1 MKKFWKNK
9 SLFKND
15 PLGLKRMIFRIRTD
29 KYIVDSIKIYSKCIC
44 KYQLILHEIGIP
56 ETKEQE
62 DIIRKILNAYDA
74 CVQELERKIKYTRL
88 YVKDETDISRGK
100 M

>member
-1 MKKFWKNK
+1 MEKFWKNK

-15 PLGLKRMIFRIRTD
+15 PLGLKGMIFRIRTD
-29 KYIVDSIKIYSKCIC
+29 KYIVDSIKLYSKCIC

-56 ETKEQE
+56 ETREQE
-62 DIIRKILNAYDA
+62 DIIRKILNSYDA

-88 YVKDETDISRGK
+88 YVKDETTVSKGE
-100 M
+100 